1 MDEFSDKSF
10 ATETNYVAVNLLH
23 KRMANEL
30 YNLANICAEVEAAL
44 GDVIEKSDLTNSRS
58 IITLQGLDRIRQ
70 SLEDFARLT
79 TFLSLTNEKKE
90 PNQISISDINKSII
104 LSQLATRLTQ
114 PFDTISIEND
124 TESDVLWY

>member
-30 YNLANICAEVEAAL
+30 YNLANTCAEVEAAL